1 MKKLTAWIILGAL
14 AATIMV
20 GCAAKEEAPAD
31 EAAAGG
37 GAATQKTPT
46 DADTP

>member
-1 MKKLTAWIILGAL
+1 MKKLTAWIVLGAL

-31 EAAAGG
+31 DAAAGG
-37 GAATQKTPT
+37 ASPT
-46 DADTP
+46 KQAPADADTP